1 MPTASPTAS
10 PNADQDVT
18 QRETALKLPIKDSS
32 LFRQKCYID
41 GCWVDATSGQTVAVF
56 NPAGGSLLGTVPSL
70 SAAEA
75 RQAIAAAESAWQ
87 AWSALSAKERS
98 DLIQRWAELCLEHRD
113 DLAVIMTLEQGK
125 PLTESKGEIV
135 YGTSFLQWFAQ
146 EARRVYGDVIPA
158 NRRDQRI
165 VVLKQPVGVVAAIT
179 PWNFPNAMITRK
191 AGAALAAGCTIIV
204 KPAPET
210 PFSALALAELADRA
224 GIPPGV
230 FNVITGPAEEI
241 GAELTSSPSVRKL
254 SFTGST
260 EVGRKLLEQCAGTI
274 KKTSM
279 ELGGNAP
286 FVIFADADLDK
297 AVEGVMISKFRNG
310 GQTCVCAN
318 RIFVEDAI
326 YEEFTAKLHEAVQK
340 LCVGNGLDAGTTIGP
355 LINQDALSKVEAHV
369 ADAVAHGARIDCGG
383 ARHALGGTFYQPT
396 ILVDVS
402 PDSLLMKEE
411 TFGPVAP
418 LVRFKTEEEVI
429 RMSNVTEFG
438 LACYF
443 YTRDLNRA
451 WRVAEALEYGMVG
464 INEGLISTEVAPF
477 GGIKQS
483 GLGREGSKYGI
494 EDYLEIKYLCFGIS

>member
-1 MPTASPTAS
+1 MPTASPA
-10 PNADQDVT
+10 AT
-18 QRETALKLPIKDSS
+18 QHETVLNLPIKDH
-32 LFRQKCYID
+32 LLLRQQCYIEGRWID
-41 GCWVDATSGQTVAVF
+41 SAGGQTLAVH
-56 NPAGGSLLGTVPSL
+56 NPADGSLLGVIPSL
-70 SAAEA
+70 GGAEA
-75 RQAIAAAESAWQ
+75 RQAISAAEKAWQ
-87 AWSALSAKERS
+87 EWRAFSAKERS
-98 DLIQRWAELCLEHRD
+98 DLIQRWAELCLENRD
-113 DLAVIMTLEQGK
+113 DLAAIMTLEQGK
-125 PLTESKGEIV
+125 PLAESKGEIT

-318 RIFVEDAI
+318 RIFVEDAV
-326 YEEFTAKLHEAVQK
+326 YEEFTAKLHSAVQK
-340 LCVGNGLDAGTTIGP
+340 LRVGNGLAADTTIGP

-369 ADAVAHGARIDCGG
+369 ADAVAHGARVECGG
-383 ARHALGGTFYQPT
+383 ARHQLGRTFYQPT

-402 PDSLLMKEE
+402 SDSLLMKEE

-418 LVRFKTEEEVI
+418 LVRFTSEEEVI
-429 RMSNVTEFG
+429 RMSNATEFG